1 MDYRSHI
8 LFHADQLFASLGI
21 RRVTMQ
27 DIANRSGV
35 SKVKL
40 YEWFADKETLVD
52 EWISGKLTER
62 QQLLLQLKAG
72 AADAVDAGLKI
83 AAHFIDWARLL
94 NPSLMREFP
103 RYYPV
108 QFARITAFRTGFLL
122 ELLRENIVQGI
133 EEGFF
138 RRELNIGE
146 LVLMQQKQLEFV
158 YQAADMGDDEV
169 SGFERMALF
178 MQFFLYGISTI
189 KGHQLL
195 DKYLNISAS

>member
-1 MDYRSHI
+1 MDFRQHI
-8 LFHADQLFASLGI
+8 LTNADHLFATMGI

-27 DIANRSGV
+27 DIANRSGI

-40 YEWFADKETLVD
+40 YEWFSDKETLVD
-52 EWISGKLTER
+52 EWISGKLQER
-62 QQLLLQLKAG
+62 EQLLLQLKKE

-103 RYYPV
+103 RYFPA

-122 ELLRENIVQGI
+122 ELLRENIVKGI
-133 EEGFF
+133 AEGFF
-138 RRELNIGE
+138 RKNVNIGE

-158 YQAADMGDDEV
+158 YQAADMGDDET
-169 SGFERMALF
+169 SGFERMELF
-178 MQFFLYGISTI
+178 MQFFLYGISTL
-189 KGHQLL
+189 KGHRLL
-195 DKYLNISAS
+195 DKYLKISES